1 MFLVLLL
8 FSSIII
14 TTTPFICSNWIGVLA
29 DQHRF
34 GGKRVCVCISIVH
47 RRRLTSSPRASA
59 CICFTT
65 TLPFVPFFFV
75 FSKWIAIFTSA
86 GHCSLICFSC
96 FLFFFVLYDRNG
108 FDDCGFIQGA
118 LLLFRL
124 FCAAAV
130 GFTGAHGSWLTFPS
144 VTGKGDCFS
153 WLMDGTCG

>member
-1 MFLVLLL
+1 MCVHKYRPPPSFD
-8 FSSIII
+8 
-14 TTTPFICSNWIGVLA
+14 VLA
-29 DQHRF
+29 TRICLHLLHHHASF
-34 GGKRVCVCISIVH
+34 
-47 RRRLTSSPRASA
+47 RA
-59 CICFTT
+59 
-65 TLPFVPFFFV
+65 FFFV

-86 GHCSLICFSC
+86 GHCSLICFCC